1 MINKKKLIEYR
12 DVDISL
18 VQKNILVDLNDID
31 IDNQKPIEIRFIS
44 FLEQIKNPYL
54 FKVNDIAV
62 KMNFE
67 SNNNFSDCLANV
79 MNID

>member
-1 MINKKKLIEYR
+1 MINKKKLIEYQ

-79 MNID
+79 MNAD

>member
-1 MINKKKLIEYR
+1 MINKKELVECR
-12 DVDISL
+12 NVDISL
-18 VQKNILVDLNDID
+18 VQNDILVDLNDID
-31 IDNQKPIEIRFIS
+31 IDNQEPIEIRFIS

-54 FKVNDIAV
+54 FKVNDITV

-79 MNID
+79 MNAD